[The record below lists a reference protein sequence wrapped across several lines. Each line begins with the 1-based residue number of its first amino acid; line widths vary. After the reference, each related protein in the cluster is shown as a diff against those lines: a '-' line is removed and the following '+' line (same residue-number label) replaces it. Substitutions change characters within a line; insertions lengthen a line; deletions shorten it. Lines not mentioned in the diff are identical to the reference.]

1 MSLLIDIVL
10 AGLVLGGMYA
20 LIAMGLTLQY
30 GVARI
35 MNLSHGESLIAAAF
49 GGLWGFTAFAVSPL
63 IGLLVAIPVGFAVN
77 WLIYQIVLMPLVRR
91 AKNRAMLEV
100 DSILA
105 TFGLLFVVQGVMLVL
120 FGGQFNTMNYL
131 SIPVN
136 VLGSNVALNRL
147 IALPSRVIIGTALY
161 LALTRTRYGTA
172 IRAVAVDPV
181 AAQLV
186 AIDVRKASAFAFA
199 LGGALAAAG
208 GVLIAMF
215 TTFTATMGVV
225 FTMKALIVVIM
236 GGVGNIAGALLAG
249 LMLGLAETAVARL
262 VDPGLTIAVTYA
274 LFLVVLLW
282 RPTGLFGRAGALKPA
297 PRPRAR
303 RRDRRAARLRAAG
316 RQRLSARARH
326 QPALFH
332 RAGDRLGD
340 VLRPDPLHLARDR
353 RVLRHR
359 RLYGRGARAN
369 SCRGRRCSPRP
380 ALIGIAVALV
390 VGLSTLRL
398 SGIYFVIFTFGLSE
412 LIRQLVT
419 WYEINVNR
427 SVGRY
432 IFLEHHDRADL
443 LAAARARR
451 PRAAR
456 RLADRPLAPRPCAA
470 RDRQRRG
477 GGAPCRHRHHA
488 RQARDVRARARCS

>member
-49 GGLWGFTAFAVSPL
+49 GGLWGLTAFAVSPL
-63 IGLLVAIPVGFAVN
+63 IGVFVAMPVGFAIN
-77 WLIYQIVLMPLVRR
+77 WLIYQIVLMPLVKR

-105 TFGLLFVVQGVMLVL
+105 TFGLLFVVQGAMLVL
-120 FGGQFNTMNYL
+120 FGGQFNSMNYL
-131 SIPVN
+131 SVAVN

-147 IALPSRVIIGTALY
+147 IALLFAVFIGSLLYVALMC
-161 LALTRTRYGTA
+161 TRQGTA

-236 GGVGNIAGALLAG
+236 GGLGNIAGALVAG
-249 LMLGLAETAVARL
+249 MMLGLAETAVARL

-282 RPTGLFGRAGALKPA
+282 RPTGLFGRPA
-297 PRPRAR
+297 R
-303 RRDRRAARLRAAG
+303 
-316 RQRLSARARH
+316 
-326 QPALFH
+326 
-332 RAGDRLGD
+332 
-340 VLRPDPLHLARDR
+340 
-353 RVLRHR
+353 
-359 RLYGRGARAN
+359 
-369 SCRGRRCSPRP
+369 
-380 ALIGIAVALV
+380 
-390 VGLSTLRL
+390 
-398 SGIYFVIFTFGLSE
+398 
-412 LIRQLVT
+412 
-419 WYEINVNR
+419 
-427 SVGRY
+427 
-432 IFLEHHDRADL
+432 
-443 LAAARARR
+443 
-451 PRAAR
+451 
-456 RLADRPLAPRPCAA
+456 
-470 RDRQRRG
+470 
-477 GGAPCRHRHHA
+477 
-488 RQARDVRARARCS
+488 

>member
-49 GGLWGFTAFAVSPL
+49 GGLWGLTAFAVSPL
-63 IGLLVAIPVGFAVN
+63 IGVFIAMPVGFAIN
-77 WLIYQIVLMPLVRR
+77 WLIYQIVLMPLVKR

-105 TFGLLFVVQGVMLVL
+105 TFGLLFVVQGAMLVL

-131 SIPVN
+131 SVAVN

-147 IALPSRVIIGTALY
+147 IALLFAVFIGSLLY
-161 LALTRTRYGTA
+161 VALTCTRQGTA

-236 GGVGNIAGALLAG
+236 GGLGNIAGALVAG
-249 LMLGLAETAVARL
+249 MMLGLAETAVARL

-274 LFLVVLLW
+274 LFLTVLLW
-282 RPTGLFGRAGALKPA
+282 RPTGLFGRPA
-297 PRPRAR
+297 R
-303 RRDRRAARLRAAG
+303 
-316 RQRLSARARH
+316 
-326 QPALFH
+326 
-332 RAGDRLGD
+332 
-340 VLRPDPLHLARDR
+340 
-353 RVLRHR
+353 
-359 RLYGRGARAN
+359 
-369 SCRGRRCSPRP
+369 
-380 ALIGIAVALV
+380 
-390 VGLSTLRL
+390 
-398 SGIYFVIFTFGLSE
+398 
-412 LIRQLVT
+412 
-419 WYEINVNR
+419 
-427 SVGRY
+427 
-432 IFLEHHDRADL
+432 
-443 LAAARARR
+443 
-451 PRAAR
+451 
-456 RLADRPLAPRPCAA
+456 
-470 RDRQRRG
+470 
-477 GGAPCRHRHHA
+477 
-488 RQARDVRARARCS
+488 